1 MRRALLLSCALLLA
15 GCASLETVAPP
26 VGTLAARGNNTATL
40 ESGRRIYLEN
50 CTGCHAPEAVRKY
63 SAARWP
69 GIIADMGERA
79 HLTAA
84 QHRAVLAYVLAAAN
98 AQ

>member
-15 GCASLETVAPP
+15 GCVSLETVAPP
-26 VGTLAARGNNTATL
+26 AGTLAARGNNTATL

-84 QHRAVLAYVLAAAN
+84 QHRAVLDYVLAAAN